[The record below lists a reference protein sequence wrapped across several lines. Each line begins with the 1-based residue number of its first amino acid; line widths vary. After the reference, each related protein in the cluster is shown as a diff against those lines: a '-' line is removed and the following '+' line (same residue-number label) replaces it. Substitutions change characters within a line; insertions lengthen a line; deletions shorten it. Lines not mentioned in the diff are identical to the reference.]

1 MPGHSKSSEL
11 KPGRLAR
18 ILEVT
23 RELARPIELESMLY
37 QVVDAA
43 KELLD
48 AEGGT
53 VWQYLP
59 DDHVVEMCVA
69 RGLDAIRVPSDRGIV
84 GECVRTHALINVPDC
99 YADPRFDRNVDR
111 TSGYRTRCMLT
122 LPLLGHDDQLVG
134 VLQVVNRRYGVF
146 DAEDEAMASALA
158 AQCAV
163 ALQRVR
169 MTEQLLRSEKLRQ
182 EIAVA
187 QDIQQGTLPKT
198 LPSIPG
204 YDFVSL
210 FRLADDTG
218 GDIYDFVTTAQG
230 ELMLLMGDAT
240 GHGIGAALSAIQV
253 RAMLRLAQR
262 MGAGLEDTFRHI
274 NDQLVD
280 DLPEDRFVTAF
291 LGCLDPVQHVLRYHS
306 GGQGPLLHFRAAG
319 RECDVRAPTTFPLGA
334 MPIAA
339 LRAPSEVAMAPGD
352 IFALIS
358 DGVYEYHDAQGRL
371 FGEQA
376 VIDLLRAHHD
386 RPLSQVLDRLQQAL
400 SEFAR
405 GAPQLDDITVVLIR
419 RRADPPADPSKGEWK
434 TAQRYFARSFDAL
447 AEMFAFIQQQL
458 AACGAGE
465 SVHYAIKFT
474 AEELFTN
481 MVKYNSAGGGRIN
494 LSIAC
499 DANELVCRLTDPDS
513 DRFDVTEAPDA
524 GIDMPIEQRSPGG
537 LGLHLIRRLVDS
549 IEYDYSGRRSRI
561 TFRKTL
567 GSG

>member
-1 MPGHSKSSEL
+1 MPRHSKSSEL
-11 KPGRLAR
+11 KPDRLAR

-23 RELARPIELESMLY
+23 RDLARPIELESMLY

-59 DDHVVEMCVA
+59 GDHVLEMCVA
-69 RGLDAIRVPSDRGIV
+69 RGLDAIRIPADRGIV
-84 GECVRTHALINVPDC
+84 GECVRTRALINVPDC
-99 YADPRFDRNVDR
+99 YADPRFDRSVDR
-111 TSGYRTRCMLT
+111 DSGYRTRCMLT

-134 VLQVVNRRYGVF
+134 VLQVVNRLCGVF
-146 DAEDEAMASALA
+146 DAEDEVMASALA

-182 EIAVA
+182 EIEVA
-187 QDIQQGTLPKT
+187 QVIQQGTLPKST
-198 LPSIPG
+198 PAISG

-210 FRLADDTG
+210 FRPADDTG

-230 ELMLLMGDAT
+230 DLMLLMGDAT

-253 RAMLRLAQR
+253 RAMLRMAQR
-262 MGAGLEDTFRHI
+262 MGAGLDETFRHI
-274 NDQLVD
+274 NDQLVV

-291 LGCLDPVQHVLRYHS
+291 LGCLNPSQHVLRYHS
-306 GGQGPLLHFRAAG
+306 GGQGPLLHFRVAG
-319 RECDVRAPTTFPLGA
+319 LECDVLAPTTFPFGA

-339 LRAPSEVAMAPGD
+339 LRAPSEVALAPGD

-358 DGVYEYHDAQGRL
+358 DGVFEYQDAEDRL

-376 VIDLLRAHHD
+376 VATVLRQQHD
-386 RPLSQVLDRLQQAL
+386 RPLSQVLYQLQQAL

-419 RRADPPADPSKGEWK
+419 RRADPAADPREGECK
-434 TAQRYFARSFDAL
+434 TAQRDFARSFDAL

-465 SVHYAIKFT
+465 SVLYAVKFT

-481 MVKYNSAGGGRIN
+481 MVKYNSAGGGRID

-499 DANELVCRLTDPDS
+499 DGSEILCRLTDPDS
-513 DRFDVTEAPDA
+513 DCFDVTAAPDA
-524 GIDMPIEQRSPGG
+524 DIDMPVEQRSPGG